1 MIRCVKLWTGADG
14 KSHFQEGFVELE
26 SGTRGDAL
34 STKLSISSASF
45 HETDLDPKLGWHP
58 DAARQLVISL
68 TGTLQFETQ
77 DGGFTLHSG
86 DVLFTEDTTGAGHNW
101 TMAGEEPWRR
111 LYTVLEPNSLVPF
124 QPAVQAGDGSMSSTT
139 RTSGEHR

>member
-1 MIRCVKLWTGADG
+1 M
-14 KSHFQEGFVELE
+14 
-26 SGTRGDAL
+26 
-34 STKLSISSASF
+34 
-45 HETDLDPKLGWHP
+45 DPKLGWHP

-68 TGTLQFETQ
+68 SGTLQFETQ
-77 DGGFTLHSG
+77 DGGFTLHPG

-124 QPAVQAGDGSMSSTT
+124 QPAVQAGDGCVSGAT